1 MTFWRQTTAAGVRR
15 ARGLLR
21 GRPTLSVVVPVY
33 NVAEYVE
40 KSLRS
45 VLDQPRSEI
54 SRLEVIVVDDGSTDG
69 SAQILQRIAAEEACV
84 TVITQPNSGVSRAR
98 HTGIDAATGEL
109 LTFVDPDDILPPDAW
124 SAMVRSLRRTGSD
137 FAVGAAERVSVE
149 GGVERRFMTPLMRR
163 NHAEERLRCR
173 IEDAPLMLADIF
185 VWNKIFRR
193 SFWTENSIAF
203 PERTRYQDQ
212 VALTQVFLAADSFD
226 VLTEIV
232 YDWQVRADRSSATQK
247 RAQTANLVERIDTKR
262 QTVELVRAAGSAKL
276 METLLVEIL
285 PIDMWEHFRAAVH
298 PDTEDPCRYWEL
310 LRAAVL
316 EFWYD
321 AGVPFEDTTV
331 PPVQRLMAWLVAQ
344 DRAEGLAALI
354 GMIDRYGAGKAFRQ
368 HPWREDPALPPQ
380 LRDIEKVDGS
390 ALLTRQPMR
399 G

>member
-1 MTFWRQTTAAGVRR
+1 MTDWRQLGGAGVRR
-15 ARGLLR
+15 VRELAGF
-21 GRPTLSVVVPVY
+21 RPSLSVIVPVY

-45 VLDQPRSEI
+45 ILSQPRREI
-54 SRLEVIVVDDGSTDG
+54 SKLEVIVVDDGSTDG
-69 SAQILQRIAAEEACV
+69 SAEILRRIAAEEASV
-84 TVITQPNSGVSRAR
+84 TLITQPNSGVSRAR
-98 HTGIDAATGEL
+98 HTGIDVATGEL

-137 FAVGAAERVSVE
+137 FAVGAAERVAVE
-149 GGVERRFMTPLMRR
+149 GGVERRSMTPLMRR

-193 SFWTENSIAF
+193 SFWTENAITF

-226 VLTEIV
+226 VMTDIV
-232 YDWQVRADRSSATQK
+232 YDWQVRSDRSSATQK
-247 RAQTANLVERIDTKR
+247 RAQIANLVERINTKR
-262 QTVELVRAAGSAKL
+262 QTIDLVRATGSVSL
-276 METLLVEIL
+276 METLLVEVL

-298 PDTEDPCRYWEL
+298 PDTEDPERYWDL

-331 PPVQRLMAWLVAQ
+331 PRAQRLMAWLVAQ
-344 DRAEGLAALI
+344 DRAEDLAALVAL
-354 GMIDRYGAGKAFRQ
+354 IDRHGARKAFGQ
-368 HPWREDPALPPQ
+368 HPWRDDPALPLD
-380 LRDIEKVDGS
+380 LRDIERSVGV
-390 ALLTRQPMR
+390 PY
-399 G
+399 